1 MALTPKQKKISITA
15 VVVAA
20 GVGVGLYLWLSG
32 PKIPKE
38 FGYGNGRVEATTVE
52 ILSKFSARIEEINAR
67 EGDMVK
73 KGQVLVRLDK
83 KDLLAQVRSAE
94 ADVDQ
99 QKQAK
104 KSAKAM
110 VTQRKSEL
118 LLSKQNLARSKSL
131 YVTKDISLKE
141 LQENETAVATAE
153 ATLAAAEADLVKSD
167 ASIQSAIAKA
177 DSIKVNLN
185 ECELIA
191 PLDGRVLYRSRE
203 PGEVVNAESSILT
216 VLDLTDVYMQFY
228 LRTEQAG
235 LVAVGAEARIVLDAL
250 PNRPI
255 PAKVTFVEPRSQF
268 TPKQVETQSERD
280 KLMFRIKVNVDP
292 EFLQRYVEQVKTGLP
307 GMAYVRLDKN
317 APWPAQLVLPAV
329 DEPRPNTP

>member
-1 MALTPKQKKISITA
+1 MALTPKQKKISIGATI
-15 VVVAA
+15 VAA
-20 GVGVGLYLWLSG
+20 GVGVGLWMWLSR
-32 PKIPKE
+32 PKVPKE
-38 FGYGNGRVEATTVE
+38 FGYGNGRMEATTVE

-73 KGQVLVRLDK
+73 KDQVLVRLDT
-83 KDLLAQVRSAE
+83 KDLNAQLRAAQAE
-94 ADVDQ
+94 VEQ
-99 QKQAK
+99 QRQAK
-104 KSAKAM
+104 KSAKAL
-110 VTQRKSEL
+110 VAQRKSEL
-118 LLSKQNLARSKSL
+118 LLAKQTLARSKSL

-141 LQENETAVATAE
+141 LQQDETAVATAE
-153 ATLAAAEADLVKSD
+153 ATLAAAEADFVKCDSSID
-167 ASIQSAIAKA
+167 AAIAKA
-177 DSIKVNLN
+177 DSIKVNLG
-185 ECELIA
+185 ESELKTPI
-191 PLDGRVLYRSRE
+191 DGRILYRSRE

-216 VLDLTDVYMQFY
+216 VIDLTDVYMQFY

-235 LVAVGAEARIVLDAL
+235 KVAVGAEARIVLDAL

-292 EFLQRYVEQVKTGLP
+292 DVLKRNVAQVKTGLP

-317 APWPAQLVLPAV
+317 APWPTSLALSAV
-329 DEPRPNTP
+329 DETRSNP

>member
-1 MALTPKQKKISITA
+1 MALTPKQKKISIGA

-104 KSAKAM
+104 NSAKAM
-110 VTQRKSEL
+110 VAQRKSEL

-153 ATLAAAEADLVKSD
+153 ATLAAAQADLVKSD

-185 ECELIA
+185 ECELLA

-292 EFLQRYVEQVKTGLP
+292 DFLQRHVEQVKTGLP

>member
-1 MALTPKQKKISITA
+1 MALTPKQKKMSIVV

-20 GVGVGLYLWLSG
+20 GVALGLWKWLAG
-32 PKIPKE
+32 PKIPKG
-38 FGYGNGRVEATTVE
+38 FGYGNGRLEATTVE
-52 ILSKFSARIEEINAR
+52 ILSKFSGRIEEINAR
-67 EGDMVK
+67 EGDMVT

-94 ADVDQ
+94 AEVDQ

-104 KSAKAM
+104 KSAKAL
-110 VTQRKSEL
+110 VAQRKSEL

-185 ECELIA
+185 ECELLA

-203 PGEVVNAESSILT
+203 PGEVVNADNSILT
-216 VLDLTDVYMQFY
+216 VLDLTDVYLQFY
-228 LRTEQAG
+228 LPTEKAG
-235 LVAVGAEARIVLDAL
+235 RVAIGAEARIVLDAF
-250 PNRPI
+250 PDKRI
-255 PAKVTFVEPRSQF
+255 PAKVTFVESRSQF

-280 KLMFRIKVNVDP
+280 KLMFRIKVSVDP
-292 EFLQRYVEQVKTGLP
+292 EILKRYTDRVKTGLP
-307 GMAYVRLDKN
+307 GMAYVRLDNN
-317 APWPAQLVLPAV
+317 APWPSHLALSADDARTNP
-329 DEPRPNTP
+329 